1 MKGIWRKSLLGT
13 VTTVF
18 LCGLLAGCAGGSS
31 STGSRSFV
39 AGNGTVTFI
48 NAKDRVAAPAISG
61 TTLDGSQYRLDRG
74 RVGVLNVWASWC
86 APCRAE
92 APSLA
97 ALSKSFPEVSFVG
110 VLTRDNVSTARAFV
124 RRFEIPYPSLVD
136 DSILIGFHNSL
147 VANAIPSTVVIDKNG
162 KVAARISGEI
172 TIASLTD
179 LIERVSKE

>member
-1 MKGIWRKSLLGT
+1 MKGIRRISLLG
-13 VTTVF
+13 VVAA
-18 LCGLLAGCAGGSS
+18 LLLSGCAGGSS
-31 STGSRSFV
+31 STGSRSFI

-48 NAKDRVAAPAISG
+48 NAKDRVAAPAIEG
-61 TTLDGSQYRLDRG
+61 KTLDGDWYRFEKG

-97 ALSKSFPEVSFVG
+97 ALSEAFPAVSFVG
-110 VLTRDNVSTARAFV
+110 VLTRDNASTARAFV
-124 RRFEIPYPSLVD
+124 KRFSIPYPTLVD
-136 DSILIGFHNSL
+136 DSILLGFHNSL
-147 VANAIPSTVVIDKNG
+147 IANAIPTTLVIDKGG

>member
-1 MKGIWRKSLLGT
+1 MKGFWRISLAG
-13 VTTVF
+13 VAVA
-18 LCGLLAGCAGGSS
+18 LLLSGCAGGST
-31 STGSRSFV
+31 STGSRSFI
-39 AGNGTVTFI
+39 AGNGTVTYVD
-48 NAKDRVAAPAISG
+48 AKDRISAPIIKG
-61 TTLDGSQYRLDRG
+61 KTLDGTFYQLEKG
-74 RVGVLNVWASWC
+74 QVGVLNVWASWC

-97 ALSKSFPEVSFVG
+97 ALSKSFPEVSFIG

-124 RRFEIPYPSLVD
+124 RRFAIPYPTLVD
-136 DSILIGFHNSL
+136 DSVLIGFHNSL

-179 LIERVSKE
+179 LIERVSEE